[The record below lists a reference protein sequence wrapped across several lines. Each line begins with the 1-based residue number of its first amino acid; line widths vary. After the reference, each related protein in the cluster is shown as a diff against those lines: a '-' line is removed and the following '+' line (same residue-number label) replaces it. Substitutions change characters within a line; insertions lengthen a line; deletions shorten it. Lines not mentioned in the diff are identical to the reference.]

1 MRKWNNN
8 IWKFQETVK
17 VSFYILKQFNNLTN
31 YDTIKRKIIKI
42 KGKNM
47 RLILAEKPS
56 VGKDLGRVLN
66 CNKSGSGFVEGKKHI
81 VTWALGHLVTLADP
95 ESYNSKYARWEL
107 EDLPIIPKSMKTE
120 VIKQTRKQFS
130 LVKELMLRNDVK
142 EIVIATDAGREGELV
157 ARWIIEK
164 AGVKKPL
171 KRLWISSVTDKA
183 IKDGFN
189 NLKDGRLYEA
199 LYASALARAEADWI
213 VGINATRALT
223 TKYKAQLSCG
233 RVQTPTLAMIK
244 ALEDE
249 IRDFKPVYYYGVEV
263 TAENFKFIWHDK
275 NDNRIFDEV
284 KCDYIIESIKGKKL
298 EIVNISRKKA
308 LKYAP
313 LLYDLTELQRDA
325 NNIYGFSAK
334 ETLSIMQALYERH
347 KVLTYPRTDSRYL
360 TEDIVETLKDRVR
373 AVSVGPYSKIG
384 YKISSNP
391 IKPNKNFVNNLKVS
405 DHHAII
411 PTEQRIILTE
421 LSDRERKIFDLVVKR
436 FFAVL
441 SEPFEYEKITLA
453 AKINNEDFTS
463 SGRITLKAGW
473 KEVYGSYEDEE
484 ILVEHSKEELNKLK
498 KGSLNVRTVKKIRGE
513 TKSPAR
519 FTEATLLSA
528 MENPVKYMKNAD
540 KELKKTIGETGG
552 LGTVATRADIID
564 KLFNSYVIEKK
575 DKYIYTTSKGRQ
587 LLELA
592 PTDLKSPVLT
602 AKWEQKLNDISK
614 GNLEK
619 NKFIDDMINYTRL
632 IIKEIKNSDKKFLHD
647 NETREKCPNCQEYLL
662 EVKGKKGTMLI
673 CKNREC
679 GYKRGISQITNARCP
694 NCHKKL
700 ELKGE
705 GEGKIFVCKCGY
717 REKLSAFN
725 KRKENEKAS
734 ISNREAAK
742 YLAKLNKKSEININT
757 ALADS
762 LKKLKLD
769 KEI

>member
-528 MENPVKYMKNAD
+528 MENPVKYMKNED

>member
-1 MRKWNNN
+1 
-8 IWKFQETVK
+8 
-17 VSFYILKQFNNLTN
+17 
-31 YDTIKRKIIKI
+31 
-42 KGKNM
+42 M

-66 CNKSGSGFVEGKKHI
+66 CNKEGNGYLEGKDNI

-95 ESYNSKYARWEL
+95 ESYDSIYASWQL

-120 VIKQTRKQFS
+120 VIKQTRKQFNT
-130 LVKELMLRNDVK
+130 VKELMLRSDVK

-164 AGVKKPL
+164 AGVKKPI

-183 IKDGFN
+183 IREGFN
-189 NLKDGRLYEA
+189 NLKDGRLYES
-199 LYASALARAEADWI
+199 LYASALARAQADWI

-223 TKYKAQLSCG
+223 TKYNAQLSCG

-249 IRDFKPVYYYGVEV
+249 IRDFKPVKYYGIEV
-263 TAENFKFIWHDK
+263 TAVNFKFTWHDN
-275 NDNRIFDEV
+275 NDKRIFDEA
-284 KCDYIIESIKGKKL
+284 KCDRTMDSLKGKRL
-298 EIVNISRKKA
+298 EIIDISRKKL
-308 LKYAP
+308 LKHAP

-360 TEDIVETLKDRVR
+360 TDDLVETLKDRVK
-373 AVSVGPYSKIG
+373 AVSVGPYSKTG
-384 YKISSNP
+384 LKICSSP
-391 IKPNKNFVNNLKVS
+391 LKPNKNFVDNSKVS

-411 PTEQRIILTE
+411 PTEQRAVLADMT
-421 LSDRERKIFDLVVKR
+421 DRERKIFDLVVKR

-441 SEPFEYEKITLA
+441 SDPFEYERIIIE
-453 AKINNEDFTS
+453 AKINNEKFTS
-463 SGRITLKAGW
+463 SGRITLKTGW
-473 KEVYGSYEDEE
+473 KEIYGSYEDEE
-484 ILVEHSKEELNKLK
+484 AQDELAAEELNKLK
-498 KGSLNVRTVKKIRGE
+498 KGFLSISSIKKTTGE
-513 TKSPAR
+513 TKAPAR
-519 FTEATLLSA
+519 FTEASLLSA

-540 KELKKTIGETGG
+540 KDLKKTIGQAGG

-564 KLFNSYVIEKK
+564 KLFNSFVIEKK

-592 PTDLKSPVLT
+592 PEDLKSPVLT
-602 AKWEQKLNDISK
+602 AKWEQKLNEIAK
-614 GNLEK
+614 GNLDK
-619 NKFIDDMINYTRL
+619 NKFLDDMIDYTRL
-632 IIKEIKNSDKKFLHD
+632 IIKEIKNSDKKYVHD

-662 EVKGKKGTMLI
+662 EVKGKKGTFLV

-679 GYKRGISQITNARCP
+679 GYRKNISQISNARCP

-705 GEGKIFVCKCGY
+705 GEGRIFVCACGY
-717 REKLSAFN
+717 REKLSAFM
-725 KRKENEKAS
+725 KRKENEKTS
-734 ISNREAAK
+734 ISSREAAK
-742 YLAKLNKKSEININT
+742 YLSKLNKKSDENINT
-757 ALADS
+757 ALADA
-762 LKKLKLD
+762 LKKLKL
-769 KEI
+769 

>member
-1 MRKWNNN
+1 
-8 IWKFQETVK
+8 
-17 VSFYILKQFNNLTN
+17 
-31 YDTIKRKIIKI
+31 
-42 KGKNM
+42 M

-66 CNKSGSGFVEGKKHI
+66 CNKEGNGYLEGKDNI

-95 ESYNSKYARWEL
+95 ESYDSKYASWQL

-120 VIKQTRKQFS
+120 VIKQTRKQFNT
-130 LVKELMLRNDVK
+130 VKELMLRSDVK

-164 AGVKKPL
+164 AGVKKPI

-183 IKDGFN
+183 IREGFN
-189 NLKDGRLYEA
+189 NLKDGRLYES
-199 LYASALARAEADWI
+199 LYASALARAQADWI

-223 TKYKAQLSCG
+223 TKYNAQLSCG

-249 IRDFKPVYYYGVEV
+249 IRDFKPVKYYGIEV
-263 TAENFKFIWHDK
+263 TAVNFKFTWHDN
-275 NDNRIFDEV
+275 NDKRIFDEA
-284 KCDYIIESIKGKKL
+284 KCDRTMDSLKGKRL
-298 EIVNISRKKA
+298 EIIDISRKKL
-308 LKYAP
+308 LKHAP

-360 TEDIVETLKDRVR
+360 TDDLVETLKDRVR
-373 AVSVGPYSKIG
+373 AVSVGPYSKTG
-384 YKISSNP
+384 LKICSSP
-391 IKPNKNFVNNLKVS
+391 LKPNKNFVDNSKVS

-411 PTEQRIILTE
+411 PTEQRAVLADMT
-421 LSDRERKIFDLVVKR
+421 DRERKIFDLVVKR

-441 SEPFEYEKITLA
+441 LDPFEYERIIIE
-453 AKINNEDFTS
+453 AKINNEKFTS
-463 SGRITLKAGW
+463 SGRITLKTGW
-473 KEVYGSYEDEE
+473 KEIYGSYEDEE
-484 ILVEHSKEELNKLK
+484 AQDELAAEELNKLK
-498 KGSLNVRTVKKIRGE
+498 KGFLSISSIKKTTGE
-513 TKSPAR
+513 TKAPAR
-519 FTEATLLSA
+519 FTEASLLSA

-540 KELKKTIGETGG
+540 KDLKKTIGQAGG

-564 KLFNSYVIEKK
+564 KLFNSFVIEKK

-592 PTDLKSPVLT
+592 PEDLKSPVLT
-602 AKWEQKLNDISK
+602 AKWEQKLNEIAK
-614 GNLEK
+614 GNLDK
-619 NKFIDDMINYTRL
+619 NKFLDDMIDYTRL
-632 IIKEIKNSDKKFLHD
+632 IIKEIKNSDKKYVHD

-662 EVKGKKGTMLI
+662 EVKGKKGTFLV

-679 GYKRGISQITNARCP
+679 GYRKNISQISNARCP

-705 GEGKIFVCKCGY
+705 GEGRIFVCACGY
-717 REKLSAFN
+717 REKLSAFM
-725 KRKENEKAS
+725 KRKENEKTS
-734 ISNREAAK
+734 ISSREAAK
-742 YLAKLNKKSEININT
+742 YLSKLNKKSDENINT
-757 ALADS
+757 ALADA
-762 LKKLKLD
+762 LKKLKL
-769 KEI
+769 

>member
-1 MRKWNNN
+1 
-8 IWKFQETVK
+8 
-17 VSFYILKQFNNLTN
+17 
-31 YDTIKRKIIKI
+31 
-42 KGKNM
+42 M

-66 CNKSGSGFVEGKKHI
+66 CNKEGNGYLEGKDNI

-95 ESYNSKYARWEL
+95 ESYDSKYASWQL

-120 VIKQTRKQFS
+120 VIKQTRKQFNT
-130 LVKELMLRNDVK
+130 VKELMLRSDVK
-142 EIVIATDAGREGELV
+142 EIVIDTDAGREGELV

-164 AGVKKPL
+164 AGVKKPI

-183 IKDGFN
+183 IREGFN
-189 NLKDGRLYEA
+189 NLKDGRLYES
-199 LYASALARAEADWI
+199 LYASALARAQADWI

-223 TKYKAQLSCG
+223 TKYNAQLSCG

-249 IRDFKPVYYYGVEV
+249 IRDFKPVKYYGIEV
-263 TAENFKFIWHDK
+263 TAVNFKFTWHDN
-275 NDNRIFDEV
+275 NDKRIFDEA
-284 KCDYIIESIKGKKL
+284 KCDRTMDSLKGKRL
-298 EIVNISRKKA
+298 EIIDISRKKL
-308 LKYAP
+308 LKHAP

-360 TEDIVETLKDRVR
+360 TDDLVETLKDRVK
-373 AVSVGPYSKIG
+373 AVSVGPYSKTG
-384 YKISSNP
+384 LKICSSP
-391 IKPNKNFVNNLKVS
+391 LKPNKNFVDNSKVS

-411 PTEQRIILTE
+411 PTEQRAVLADMT
-421 LSDRERKIFDLVVKR
+421 DRERKIFDLVVKR

-441 SEPFEYEKITLA
+441 SDPFEYERIIIE
-453 AKINNEDFTS
+453 AKINNEKFTS
-463 SGRITLKAGW
+463 SGRITLKTGW
-473 KEVYGSYEDEE
+473 KEIYGSYEDEE
-484 ILVEHSKEELNKLK
+484 AQDELAAEELNKLK
-498 KGSLNVRTVKKIRGE
+498 KGFLSISSIKKTTGE
-513 TKSPAR
+513 TKAPAR
-519 FTEATLLSA
+519 FTEASLLSA

-540 KELKKTIGETGG
+540 KDLKKTIGQAGG

-564 KLFNSYVIEKK
+564 KLFNSFVIEKK

-592 PTDLKSPVLT
+592 PEDLKSPVLT
-602 AKWEQKLNDISK
+602 AKWEQKLNEIAK
-614 GNLEK
+614 GNLDK
-619 NKFIDDMINYTRL
+619 NKFLDDMIDYTRL
-632 IIKEIKNSDKKFLHD
+632 IIKEIKNSDKKYVHD

-662 EVKGKKGTMLI
+662 EVKGKKGTFLV

-679 GYKRGISQITNARCP
+679 GYRKNISQISNARCP

-705 GEGKIFVCKCGY
+705 GEGRIFVCACGY
-717 REKLSAFN
+717 REKLSAFM
-725 KRKENEKAS
+725 KRKENEKTS
-734 ISNREAAK
+734 ISSREAAK
-742 YLAKLNKKSEININT
+742 YLSKLNKKSDENINT
-757 ALADS
+757 ALADA
-762 LKKLKLD
+762 LKKLKL
-769 KEI
+769 